1 MIRSIHKVCFTS
13 NMSKQENKTKTAV
26 SQKSYCTADDE
37 EAIPTPLVR
46 ELDCLLLGFPKLW
59 KRCNGE

>member
-1 MIRSIHKVCFTS
+1 
-13 NMSKQENKTKTAV
+13 MSKQENKTKTAV
-26 SQKSYCTADDE
+26 SQKSYCTAD
-37 EAIPTPLVR
+37 EAIPTPLLR

>member
-1 MIRSIHKVCFTS
+1 
-13 NMSKQENKTKTAV
+13 MSKQENKTKTAV

-37 EAIPTPLVR
+37 EAIPTLLLR

-59 KRCNGE
+59 KGCNGE